1 MQFLHKIAIY
11 NDDLCCFFQK
21 IAKKSVR
28 KERGRKSEYADAQET
43 LNPYSGLPP
52 EQNVRMGTG
61 KQ

>member
-1 MQFLHKIAIY
+1 MQFLHKITVY
-11 NDDLCCFFQK
+11 NDDLCRFFQK
-21 IAKKSVR
+21 IAKRSVR
-28 KERGRKSEYADAQET
+28 KEWGRKSECADAQET